1 MIPMPKKILVVTV
14 GGSCEPIV
22 NAVGSP
28 PAYDFVYFV
37 CSSGKHDNASERQ
50 VDGKGRPC
58 GKAEG
63 APSIVQQT
71 GLEESRYEKVLFD
84 VTTEIDDLPRLY
96 HGLKRLASAIE
107 ERFPAAQVTANY
119 SGGTKSMSAALV
131 LAAIDAGW
139 NLQLNKGMRGDVV
152 KIKAGD
158 VPVLVATDG
167 LNAERNSALFQEAF
181 SHYNYSMA
189 KMVADSTLQ
198 QLRLIPKEQTRW
210 LEWGQVAHGLNL
222 WDSFFYKEAREILAP
237 VARYVARYLPF
248 LGAIASGKR
257 GAGYCIVLDLILNA
271 ERCAHRERFDDGVS
285 RLYRALELLAQARL
299 REEFG
304 LETGR
309 LDINDPRIP
318 EGFKKE
324 WAQPDEK
331 GLFKVPLMRAYEL
344 LLELGDPFGREFDS
358 RRDLLQGMLTIRNGS
373 FLAHGFEPVDGEDFA
388 RMHHAVKDFV
398 EECMKLADFT
408 LDIPS
413 QLPRSL

>member
-1 MIPMPKKILVVTV
+1 MTKTPPKILVVTV

-71 GLEESRYEKVLFD
+71 GLEEGSYEKVPFD
-84 VTTEIDDLPRLY
+84 VTTEIDDLPKLY
-96 HGLKRLASAIE
+96 HGLKRLASAIK

-139 NLQLNKGMRGDVV
+139 NLQLNKGVRSDVV

-158 VPVLVATDG
+158 VPVLVVTDG
-167 LNAERNSALFQEAF
+167 LNAERNRSLFQEAF
-181 SHYNYSMA
+181 SNFNYSMA

-198 QLRLIPKEQTRW
+198 QLRLPPEEQTRW
-210 LEWGQVAHGLNL
+210 LEWAQLAHGLNL
-222 WDSFFYKEAREILAP
+222 WDSFFYKEAREMLAP
-237 VARYVARYLPF
+237 LSAYVSHHLPF
-248 LGAIASGKR
+248 LGAIASGKS
-257 GAGYCIVLDLILNA
+257 GADYCIVLDLILNA
-271 ERCAHRERFDDGVS
+271 ERRAHQGRFDDGVS
-285 RLYRALELLAQARL
+285 RLYRALELLAQTRL

-309 LDINDPRIP
+309 LDVNDAQIP
-318 EGFKKE
+318 AEFKKE
-324 WAQPDEK
+324 YAKADEK
-331 GLFKVPLMRAYEL
+331 GIFKVGLQGAYEL
-344 LLELGDPFGREFDS
+344 LAALGDPIGGEFEKKKK
-358 RRDLLQGMLTIRNGS
+358 LLLNILSTRNFS
-373 FLAHGFEPVDGEDFA
+373 FLAHGFQPVDASSFKK
-388 RMHHAVKDFV
+388 MHDTIWEFV
-398 EECMKLADFT
+398 DKCMKMVDSKVKW
-408 LDIPS
+408 PP
-413 QLPRSL
+413 QLPQSI